1 MHTVSTIDLGNPKI
15 NSASTIKIAFKMSHL
30 STQYEK
36 KKYIY
41 IYMHIINTYYMN
53 DIKYVA

>member
-36 KKYIY
+36 KKKNIY
-41 IYMHIINTYYMN
+41 ICILLIHIIWM
-53 DIKYVA
+53 I